1 MKKDTLI
8 HLMKY
13 PAPFLFIAVLAFF
26 SSAFAVIPPE
36 QIKQLPPAVTHPIDF
51 TKEIKP
57 ILENSCVNCHGHGR
71 DKGGFKMDTR
81 ETLLAGGDSG
91 DAIVVGNSAQSYL
104 VHLVAG
110 TDPDSIMPKKG
121 TKLTPAQVGLVRAW
135 IDQGAKWD
143 EGVWLGKVESK
154 NLNPHSPNIPANKNF
169 SNPIDAVVDAYF
181 RTNKVQWPEPVSDRV
196 FARRVYLDVIG
207 LIPPANELEKFVS
220 DKSADKRQR
229 LVKKLLSDNRNYA
242 EHWMTF
248 WNDML
253 RNDYKGTGYID
264 GGRKQIT
271 KWLFNALATN
281 MPYNQFVAELINPT
295 PESEGF
301 TKGIVWR
308 GVVNA
313 SQVPP
318 MQAAQ
323 NVSQV
328 FMGINLKCASCHD
341 SFISDWQ
348 LSDSYGLANIY
359 ADQPLEI
366 ALCDKLTG
374 KKAATKFLYPEFGE
388 VDPAADKSTRLK
400 QLAECVTSP
409 KNGRLSRT
417 FVNRLWGRFF
427 GHALVEPVDDMDQL
441 AWSPDLL
448 DFLAEDFVAHKYD
461 VHHLIEQILTSRAY
475 DLPAVNLGENVKEY
489 VFAGPSVRRL
499 SAEQFRDALTTLT
512 GIGYANPLAQLD
524 ADTKAQA
531 KFTPPV
537 EPKWIWNQADA
548 DKKAKAER
556 VYFRKTFQLSTVPT
570 EATVVIGCDNSF
582 KLYVNGKAAGS
593 GDDYSHP
600 VVFDIRQYLKKGENL
615 VAVEAIN
622 HLPGNQIPTPKTAV
636 AGTENPAGLIFYAR
650 IRGNA
655 NRAKIMD
662 IASDSSWMWSNVE
675 KTGWE
680 KPQFVSTDWS
690 RSAELGN
697 LAMQPWRM
705 RRDFIPNKLAADH
718 PGTVRAA
725 LVAADPLM
733 VALGRP
739 NREQVVTTRSAEAT
753 MLQALEMTNGETLYD
768 ILKRGAANLVGSAKN
783 NRDLIQKIYEQALG
797 RKPSSEELAMAEE
810 LVGAPVKKEGV
821 EDLLWATAM
830 RPEFQLIY

>member
-1 MKKDTLI
+1 MKL
-8 HLMKY
+8 L
-13 PAPFLFIAVLAFF
+13 ASFLFAAAIAT
-26 SSAFAVIPPE
+26 SANSFAAIPAE
-36 QIKQLPPAVTHPIDF
+36 QIKRLPPVATHPIDF

-57 ILENSCVNCHGHGR
+57 IFENSCVNCHGHGR

-81 ETLLAGGDSG
+81 ETFLAGGDSG

-121 TKLTPAQVGLVRAW
+121 TKLTPAQVGLLRAW
-135 IDQGAKWD
+135 IDQGAKWGD
-143 EGVWLGKVESK
+143 GVWLGKVEPK
-154 NLNPHSPNIPANKNF
+154 NLKPHKPSIPANADF
-169 SNPIDAVVDAYF
+169 SNPIDKIVDAYF
-181 RTNKVQWPEPVSDRV
+181 HKNGIKSWPEPVSDRV
-196 FARRVYLDVIG
+196 FARRVYLDVVG
-207 LIPPANELEKFVS
+207 LLPPAKELEKFIADTS
-220 DKSADKRQR
+220 PDKRQK
-229 LVKKLLSDNRNYA
+229 LVEKLLRDNRNYA

-271 KWLFNALATN
+271 KWLFSALATN
-281 MPYNQFVAELINPT
+281 MPYNQFVSELINPT
-295 PESEGF
+295 AESEGF

-323 NVSQV
+323 GISQV

-359 ADQPLEI
+359 ADKPLEI
-366 ALCDKLTG
+366 ARCDKPTG
-374 KKAATKFLYPEFGE
+374 KIAETKFLFPEFGT
-388 VDPAADKSTRLK
+388 VSATADKATRLK
-400 QLAECVTSP
+400 QLAECITSP
-409 KNGRLSRT
+409 KNGRLPRT
-417 FVNRLWGRFF
+417 FANRLWGRFF
-427 GHALVEPVDDMDQL
+427 GRALVEPVDDMNQT

-475 DLPAVNLGENVKEY
+475 QLPAVDLGETVKDY
-489 VFAGPSVRRL
+489 VFTGPSVRRL

-512 GIGYANPLAQLD
+512 GIGYASPLAD
-524 ADTKAQA
+524 IGAVGKAKS
-531 KFTPPV
+531 KFQPPV
-537 EPKWIWNQADA
+537 EPKWIWNSADA

-556 VYFRKTFQLSTVPT
+556 VYFRKTFSLATAPT
-570 EATVVIGCDNSF
+570 EAIVFVGCDNTF
-582 KLYVNGKAAGS
+582 TLYVNGTKSGS

-600 VVFDIRQYLKKGENL
+600 AVLDVRQFLKKGENL
-615 VAVEAIN
+615 IAIEAVN
-622 HLPGNQIPTPKTAV
+622 NLPGNTAPTTQTAV

-650 IRGNA
+650 IRGA
-655 NRAKIMD
+655 GKGAKNIMD
-662 IASDSSWMWSNVE
+662 FISDKSWTWSTQ
-675 KTGWE
+675 KSDGWE
-680 KPQFVSTDWS
+680 KASFA
-690 RSAELGN
+690 SANWNSSVELGGMT
-697 LAMQPWRM
+697 MQPWRM
-705 RRDFIPNKLAADH
+705 RRDFIPNKLAQDH

-725 LVAADPLM
+725 LVAADPLA

-739 NREQVVTTRSAEAT
+739 NREQVVTTRSTEAT

-768 ILKRGAANLVGSAKN
+768 ILKRGAANLVGSAKSN
-783 NRDLIQKIYEQALG
+783 QELIRKIYEQALG
-797 RKPSSEELAMAEE
+797 RKPTSDELKMAEE

-830 RPEFQLIY
+830 LPEFQLIY